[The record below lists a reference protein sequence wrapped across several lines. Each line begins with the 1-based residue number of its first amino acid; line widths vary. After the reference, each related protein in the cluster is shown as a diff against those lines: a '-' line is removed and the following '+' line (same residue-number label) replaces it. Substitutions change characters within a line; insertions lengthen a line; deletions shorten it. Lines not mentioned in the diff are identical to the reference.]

1 MVKDKA
7 LGSPSGGSTHR
18 SDIWNDVQKH
28 CVYIR
33 ELTLRCVCAWAGNF
47 GFDLLLHFIY
57 EKQRSQGHRQSGQI
71 WTKSSELLHQGLSRT
86 AWKMQKHHSAS
97 FCRWDHNHSLTG
109 EGPWLLAFLII
120 LFSSYPSL
128 EFGHQELWKSRTD
141 QTTEVG
147 SLKQD
152 LVGGWIPVHS
162 TVPQLTWIRLC
173 ALIFWIKML
182 TQELMAQW
190 LGICLLNAGDMG

>member
-1 MVKDKA
+1 MYK
-7 LGSPSGGSTHR
+7 ST
-18 SDIWNDVQKH
+18 
-28 CVYIR
+28 VYISVNSHSDVYVPGL
-33 ELTLRCVCAWAGNF
+33 ETSALTFSFTLYTRNRGARGTDN
-47 GFDLLLHFIY
+47 
-57 EKQRSQGHRQSGQI
+57 QGQI